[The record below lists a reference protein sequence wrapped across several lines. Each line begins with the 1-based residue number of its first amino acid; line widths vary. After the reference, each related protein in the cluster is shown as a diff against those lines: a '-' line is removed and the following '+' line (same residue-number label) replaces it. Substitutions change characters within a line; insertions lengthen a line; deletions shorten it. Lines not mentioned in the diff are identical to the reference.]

1 MVVDVDICGLKIGD
15 RHPVRLMG
23 VINLSKES
31 FYKGS
36 VVSTDSV
43 LGVARKMVDDGAT
56 IIDIGARST
65 WPLAKPLVSREEE
78 LQRMLP
84 ALDMLRDN
92 VDALISVDTI
102 YADVAEG
109 ALEHGADIVNDVSG
123 FTADERMIDVVADYG
138 CPAVV
143 MASEEVPGDPIGMDA
158 IMRSLAYIID
168 RACSKGIDTDKIIL
182 DPAIGKWIPEKDP
195 IYDFETIDQF
205 ESLKVFEK
213 PLLAAISRKSC
224 IDAILHKPASERLN
238 GSLAATAIVVHKGA
252 HIIRT
257 HDIRETRDVVEVA
270 AAMRSRQSHVRTE
283 DFEVSVQDVTHPDDA
298 EYLMKGIGVT
308 GTGAKV
314 MKNKTVSKLIRVN
327 NITTTEALI
336 IKQEMLARGGD
347 AALER
352 DAVSH
357 ETERTDVLIIGT
369 LLQFQK
375 LVRKLSY
382 QARKLPLIAEMIAQA
397 LEQDMDVEYRYS
409 REL

>member
-15 RHPVRLMG
+15 GHPVRLMG

-43 LGVARKMVDDGAT
+43 LEVARKMVDDGAT

-65 WPLAKPLVSREEE
+65 WPLARPAVSREEE

-109 ALEHGADIVNDVSG
+109 ALNHGADIVNDVSG
-123 FTADERMIDVVADYG
+123 FTADESMIDVVADHA

-143 MASEEVPGDPIGMDA
+143 MASYKLPGDPIGMDA
-158 IMRSLAYIID
+158 IMGSLASIID
-168 RACSKGIDTDKIIL
+168 RACSKGIDTDRLIL

-205 ESLKVFEK
+205 ESLRVFGK

-224 IDAILHKPASERLN
+224 IDAVLHKPASERLY

-257 HDIRETRDVVEVA
+257 HDVPETRDVVEVA
-270 AAMRSRQSHVRTE
+270 RAMRSRQSFVGSG
-283 DFEVSVQDVTHPDDA
+283 DFEVSVLDVTHPDDA
-298 EYLMKGIGVT
+298 EYLMTAIGVT
-308 GTGAKV
+308 GTGSKV
-314 MKNKTVSKLIRVN
+314 MKNKTVSKVIRVN

-369 LLQFQK
+369 LLQFGK
-375 LVRKLSY
+375 LVRKLSC
-382 QARKLPLIAEMIAQA
+382 QARNLPLIAEMIAQA